1 MTDQQKHFRAL
12 EKMYEALPVNA
23 YYDPVMK
30 VSNGAAELRLP
41 VKTKYFHAAN
51 SVHGSIYFK
60 ALDDA
65 CFFAANS
72 LMPEHFALTANFNI
86 YLTGL
91 ISEGE
96 MIARGRVVKQTG
108 STFICEATLTDSHNE
123 EIARGS
129 GTFVRSK
136 LRLAPDMG
144 YHI

>member
-1 MTDQQKHFRAL
+1 M
-12 EKMYEALPVNA
+12 NA
-23 YYDPVMK
+23 YYDPIMK
-30 VSNGAAELRLP
+30 ISEGEAELRLP
-41 VKTKYFHAAN
+41 VKTKYFHAAK

-91 ISEGE
+91 INEGE
-96 MIARGRVVKQTG
+96 MIARARVVKQTG
-108 STFICEATLTDSHNE
+108 STFICEATLTNSHNE

-136 LRLAPDMG
+136 LQLTAEMG
-144 YHI
+144 YQV